1 MAHAHTPSETT
12 DRGNEKRLLQAFIVT
27 AGFMLVE
34 AIGGV
39 VSGSLALLADAGH
52 MLTDSSALLF
62 ALLAVRFAAVH
73 PIPSHLRLAASDH
86 AGGLRQRHCAGCDYH
101 SDCLGSNSTL

>member
-52 MLTDSSALLF
+52 MLTDSAALLF
-62 ALLAVRFAAVH
+62 ALLAVRFASRPPPHV
-73 PIPSHLRLAASDH
+73 RLAAPDH
-86 AGGLRQRHCAGCDYH
+86 PGGLRQRHCAGCHHD
-101 SDCLGSNSTL
+101 SDCLGSDSTL

>member
-52 MLTDSSALLF
+52 MLTDSAALLF
-62 ALLAVRFAAVH
+62 ALLRSASPAVH
-73 PIPSHLRLAASDH
+73 PIPVTPS
-86 AGGLRQRHCAGCDYH
+86 AGCV
-101 SDCLGSNSTL
+101 

>member
-52 MLTDSSALLF
+52 CYSLYSRSASP
-62 ALLAVRFAAVH
+62 AVLPTPATR
-73 PIPSHLRLAASDH
+73 S
-86 AGGLRQRHCAGCDYH
+86 AGCA
-101 SDCLGSNSTL
+101 

>member
-52 MLTDSSALLF
+52 MLTDSALCYLRYSRSASP
-62 ALLAVRFAAVH
+62 AVH
-73 PIPSHLRLAASDH
+73 PIPVTPS
-86 AGGLRQRHCAGCDYH
+86 AG
-101 SDCLGSNSTL
+101 